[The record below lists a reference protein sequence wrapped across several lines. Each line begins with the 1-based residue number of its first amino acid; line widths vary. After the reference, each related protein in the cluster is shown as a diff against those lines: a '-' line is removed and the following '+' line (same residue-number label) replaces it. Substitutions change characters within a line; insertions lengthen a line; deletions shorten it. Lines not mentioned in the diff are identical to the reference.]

1 MKLHSEV
8 ITLRKLKA
16 FKNFLVDTMK
26 ELRKV
31 HWLKPKELVK
41 NTMIVLSFV
50 VIFSLF
56 FAGVDFL
63 IDQAFSIF

>member
-1 MKLHSEV
+1 M
-8 ITLRKLKA
+8 RKLKA
-16 FKNFLVDTMK
+16 FKNFLVDTKK

-31 HWLKPKELVK
+31 HWLKPKELMK
-41 NTMIVLSFV
+41 NTLIVLSV
-50 VIFSLF
+50 VVVFTLF